1 MYKRQVVRVMPNT
14 PLLLKKGATAL
25 CPSEN
30 ISDDDKTIVYNM
42 FAGSGVCEYIEESH
56 MNEIIAVNGSSPAYI
71 YLFAKAMAD
80 YAKNCGI
87 EYDKAM
93 NLVCATLE
101 GSAAM
106 LRDSGEPVETLID
119 RVCSKGGTT
128 IAAMDKLKEHGFYEA
143 VLDGMDACTKRAE
156 ELGK

>member
-1 MYKRQVVRVMPNT
+1 
-14 PLLLKKGATAL
+14 
-25 CPSEN
+25 
-30 ISDDDKTIVYNM
+30 
-42 FAGSGVCEYIEESH
+42 
-56 MNEIIAVNGSSPAYI
+56 
-71 YLFAKAMAD
+71 MAD

>member
-1 MYKRQVVRVMPNT
+1 
-14 PLLLKKGATAL
+14 
-25 CPSEN
+25 
-30 ISDDDKTIVYNM
+30 M
-42 FAGSGVCEYIEESH
+42 FAGSGVCEYIDESH

-87 EYDKAM
+87 DYDKAM

-119 RVCSKGGTT
+119 RVCSKGAQQLPLW
-128 IAAMDKLKEHGFYEA
+128 ISLKNTASMRLFLTAWTLVQRGRGA
-143 VLDGMDACTKRAE
+143 WQIILP
-156 ELGK
+156 

>member
-1 MYKRQVVRVMPNT
+1 MK
-14 PLLLKKGATAL
+14 
-25 CPSEN
+25 
-30 ISDDDKTIVYNM
+30 
-42 FAGSGVCEYIEESH
+42 
-56 MNEIIAVNGSSPAYI
+56 EIIAINGSSPAYI

-87 EYDKAM
+87 DYDKAM

>member
-1 MYKRQVVRVMPNT
+1 
-14 PLLLKKGATAL
+14 
-25 CPSEN
+25 
-30 ISDDDKTIVYNM
+30 
-42 FAGSGVCEYIEESH
+42 

-87 EYDKAM
+87 DYDKAM

-143 VLDGMDACTKRAE
+143 VLDGMDACTKRQRSLANNFA
-156 ELGK
+156 LT

>member
-1 MYKRQVVRVMPNT
+1 
-14 PLLLKKGATAL
+14 
-25 CPSEN
+25 
-30 ISDDDKTIVYNM
+30 M
-42 FAGSGVCEYIEESH
+42 FAGFGVCVVFVDSDMKDLIWV
-56 MNEIIAVNGSSPAYI
+56 IGSCSAYI

-87 EYDKAM
+87 DYDKAM

-128 IAAMDKLKEHGFYEA
+128 IAAMDKLKKQGVYEA
-143 VLDGMDACTKRAE
+143 GLDGMDACTKSAE